1 MLKSLVIKNYAL
13 LRELQME
20 PAETL
25 NIITGETGAGKSIML
40 GAIGL
45 LMGRRA
51 DTRVLYDEDK
61 KCVIEG
67 TFTVS
72 KFSLE
77 PIFEEVS
84 LDYDPECI
92 IRREISPG
100 GKSRAF
106 INDTPVRLENLREI
120 GRFLIEIHS
129 QHDSLMLGDSSYQL
143 TLIDNYAQSDELIK
157 AYHQSLL
164 QYKRAN
170 TAYQKLRQRA
180 DDLRKEGDYNQF
192 MLKELQDAQLEAGE
206 QEKLEEDLQMMEN
219 AASIKEQLA
228 MTIHLLNESEASVD
242 AILAQISQALNK
254 IAGISSKYDNL
265 LQRVDSSLI
274 ELRDVSTE
282 AEGLIMDID
291 YDPERISQM
300 QERLDTFYKLQ
311 KKHQV
316 NTVEELLTIQDD
328 LDEKVSRVL
337 NLDEELE
344 QLQQK
349 RAESRRLMMKDAEA
363 LSELRKKYFGEFSE
377 LIIELLQN
385 LGIPDARLEIDHKI
399 VEPGELGVDDI
410 EILFTANKGMAPQPL
425 KTVASGGEFSRL
437 MFCIKYI
444 LADRMSLPTIIF
456 DEIDTGVSGEIA
468 LKMVNMMKE
477 MAGRHQVI
485 TISHLPQVAAKGDY
499 HYFVFKDNTAEKAVS
514 RIRKLNEGERVEEI
528 AKMIG
533 GDHPSAIA
541 YENAKEL
548 LER

>member
-13 LRELQME
+13 LRELEME

-92 IRREISPG
+92 IRREINPG

-106 INDTPVRLENLREI
+106 INDTPVRLETLREF

-129 QHDSLMLGDSSYQL
+129 QHDSLMLGDSTYQL

-157 AYHQSLL
+157 AYRQSLL

-206 QEKLEEDLQMMEN
+206 QEQLEEDLQMMEN

-228 MTIHLLNESEASVD
+228 TTIHLLNESEASVD
-242 AILAQISQALNK
+242 AVLAQISQALNK

-291 YDPERISQM
+291 YDPEKISQM

-316 NTVEELLTIQDD
+316 NSVEELIKIQDD
-328 LDEKVSRVL
+328 LDEKVNRVL

-349 RAESRRLMMKDAEA
+349 RADSRRIMMKDAEA
-363 LSELRKKYFGEFSE
+363 LSELRMKYFNEFSS

-410 EILFTANKGMAPQPL
+410 ELLFTANKGMAPQPL

-477 MAGRHQVI
+477 MASRHQVI

-533 GDHPSAIA
+533 GDQPSAIA

>member
-254 IAGISSKYDNL
+254 IAGISAKYDNL